1 MKRRGLSAEDRAL
14 WDLVRAKTE
23 PIKRSNLEARQFD
36 PDTELPA
43 PSHAPAPSSLRKARS
58 LILGKPVGKSAPAA
72 HNLTPAIHDQI
83 RQAPVQ
89 MDAKSFGK
97 LKRGKLRPE
106 GKIDLH
112 GMTLDRAHPALTG
125 FVMNAHAQGK
135 RLILVVTGKGKQR
148 DEGGPIPVR
157 HGVLR
162 HQVPQWLAMQPM
174 KSVVLQVAQ
183 AHISHGGG
191 GAYYVYLRRHR

>member
-1 MKRRGLSAEDRAL
+1 MKRRGLTAEDREL
-14 WDLVRAKTE
+14 WDLVRAKTQ
-23 PIKRSNLEARQFD
+23 PMARSNLETQRFD
-36 PDTELPA
+36 PDIDPPDTAPAPRNLRKAKSVILGRPHGSSKA
-43 PSHAPAPSSLRKARS
+43 PSH
-58 LILGKPVGKSAPAA
+58 
-72 HNLTPAIHDQI
+72 NLAPAIHDHI

-89 MDAKSFGK
+89 MDQKSFGK

-106 GKIDLH
+106 GKLDLH
-112 GMTLDRAHPALTG
+112 GMTLERAHPALTG
-125 FVMNAHAQGK
+125 FVMSAHASGK
-135 RLILVVTGKGKQR
+135 RLILVVTGKGKLR

-162 HQVPQWLAMQPM
+162 HQVPQWLQMQPM

-191 GAYYVYLRRHR
+191 GAYYVYLRRYR

>member
-1 MKRRGLSAEDRAL
+1 MKRRRLTEEDREL
-14 WDLVRAKTE
+14 WDRVRANTE
-23 PIKRSNLEARQFD
+23 RMERSNLEVEQFD
-36 PDTELPA
+36 PDVSLPA
-43 PSHAPAPSSLRKARS
+43 PAPRNLRKAKS
-58 LILGKPVGKSAPAA
+58 VILGKPLSPSRSPA
-72 HNLTPAIHDQI
+72 HNLAPAIHDHI

-89 MDAKSFGK
+89 MDNKSFGK
-97 LKRGKLRPE
+97 LKRGKMRPE

-112 GMTLDRAHPALTG
+112 GMTLDRAHPVLTS

-162 HQVPQWLAMQPM
+162 HQVPHWLSMQPM

-183 AHISHGGG
+183 AHVSHGGG

>member
-1 MKRRGLSAEDRAL
+1 MKRRGLTAEDRAL
-14 WDLVRAKTE
+14 WDLVCAKTE
-23 PIKRSNLEARQFD
+23 PMRRSNLEAQRFD
-36 PDTELPA
+36 LDVDLPA
-43 PSHAPAPSSLRKARS
+43 PAAAPSNLRKARS
-58 LILGKPVGKSAPAA
+58 VILGKPTGKSRPPK
-72 HNLTPAIHDQI
+72 HNLAPAIHDQI
-83 RQAPVQ
+83 KQAPVQ
-89 MDAKSFGK
+89 MDSKSFGK

-106 GKIDLH
+106 GQIDLH
-112 GMTLDRAHPALTG
+112 GMTLDRAHPALMG

-174 KSVVLQVAQ
+174 KSVILQIAQ

>member
-1 MKRRGLSAEDRAL
+1 MKRRALTAEDREL
-14 WDLVRAKTE
+14 WDRVRANTQAME
-23 PIKRSNLEARQFD
+23 RSDLEVERFD
-36 PDTELPA
+36 PDVSLPA
-43 PSHAPAPSSLRKARS
+43 PAPRNLRKAKS
-58 LILGKPVGKSAPAA
+58 VILGKPVGPSRGPA
-72 HNLTPAIHDQI
+72 HNLAPAIHDHI

-89 MDAKSFGK
+89 MDHKSFGK

-112 GMTLDRAHPALTG
+112 GMTLDRAHPILTG
-125 FVMNAHAQGK
+125 FVMNAHAQEK

-162 HQVPQWLAMQPM
+162 HQVPQWLQMQPM

-183 AHISHGGG
+183 AHVSHGGG